1 MAIVGR
7 LEALARL
14 REGQER
20 MDALLARLKGKELTR
35 PATIGSGDWSA
46 KDLIGHIATWEELAV
61 GSIRA
66 FESHRT
72 PWPERK
78 GGVFSAATSG
88 KISAFNARTVG
99 QKRGLSLREVK
110 AAARRTHQ
118 ELLSSIESLSDEDWK
133 AKAFYPTPNNR
144 RRTLAALLGA
154 VLAANTGP
162 FCHNLDHL
170 PDLEAYVR
178 SSRKSR

>member
-14 REGQER
+14 QEGHER
-20 MDALLARLKGKELTR
+20 MDALLAHLKGKDLTR
-35 PATIGSGDWSA
+35 PAAIGNGDWSA
-46 KDLIGHIATWEELAV
+46 KDLIGHVATWEELAL
-61 GSIRA
+61 SAIRD
-66 FESHRT
+66 FGSHRT

-78 GGVFSAATSG
+78 DGVFAAPATG

-99 QKRGLSLREVK
+99 QKRGLSLPEVR
-110 AAARRTHQ
+110 AEARRTHR
-118 ELLSSIESLSDEDWK
+118 ELLSSIESLSDDDWK
-133 AKAFYPTPNNR
+133 ARAFYPTPNNR

-154 VLAANTGP
+154 ILAASTGA
-162 FCHNLDHL
+162 FRHDFDHL

-178 SSRKSR
+178 SSIRSR

>member
-1 MAIVGR
+1 LAIVGR

-20 MDALLARLKGKELTR
+20 MDALLARRKGKELTR

-46 KDLIGHIATWEELAV
+46 KDLIGHIATWEELALGAIRDF
-61 GSIRA
+61 GSR
-66 FESHRT
+66 RT

-78 GGVFSAATSG
+78 GGVFAAPATG

-99 QKRGLSLREVK
+99 QKRALSLREVK
-110 AAARRTHQ
+110 AAARKTHDA
-118 ELLSSIESLSDEDWK
+118 LLSSIESLSDEDWK

-154 VLAANTGP
+154 ILAANTGA
-162 FCHNLDHL
+162 FRHNLDHL
-170 PDLEAYVR
+170 PDLEAFVR
-178 SSRKSR
+178 SSSGTR